1 MCNNNGK
8 GGNHKFERELGKHK
22 RSLRGERG
30 RNYENGVL
38 MHENLKKIKRKKIRS
53 GNQEL

>member
-38 MHENLKKIKRKKIRS
+38 MHENLKKIRRKKIRS